1 MEPKE
6 IIKSRLPIQEV
17 IGSYMKLERAGASFR
32 GLCPFHKEK
41 SPSFNVSPARDA
53 YYCFGC
59 QKGGDIFAFIMEM
72 EGMSFPEALKVLAD
86 RSGVQ
91 LPERHQ
97 RLPQEQDQKERLYAV
112 MEEATKFFE
121 VNLSK
126 NTEVREYLHRRGLT
140 DDTIARFR
148 IGFVPEGWRNLYD
161 FLRGRHFDDL
171 TIERARLTKKV
182 EGKGYYDTFRSRIM
196 FPINDSSGRVI
207 AFTGRVW
214 GQETTKDGSAIAKY
228 LNSPEGEL
236 YDKSRVLFG
245 YDRAK
250 IPMRKADRV
259 ILVEG
264 QMDCIMS
271 HQAGIENTVAISG
284 TALTEPQLDLIGRLT
299 KQIVIS
305 LDADSAGINA
315 ALRSAKLALNHGIQ
329 VLAIR
334 VPDGKDPADYIS
346 SNVNNPTAWP
356 EVLKNAEK
364 IVPYLLRSYVA
375 QGMIGESLRI
385 RIEREVLPLVS
396 VLTSSIERDQLAKS
410 VAQVLDVSP
419 SVVYEDMKR
428 IAHENSIHHINIPNK
443 MPSGDEMLVVVKKIN
458 PILMIYEELLSLIE
472 FSKETPD
479 RSFAHDE
486 IKAHLERI
494 IREFELPE
502 RNIDPSM
509 HVRMLMQVEG
519 GYSPNAN
526 LGEIAKE
533 LLSRIER
540 DLIKEKQKR
549 LLSEITRAEAAR
561 VDTSEFLNS
570 YRALAG
576 RLVALEDK
584 K

>member
-214 GQETTKDGSAIAKY
+214 GEETTKDGSAIAKY

-271 HQAGIENTVAISG
+271 HQAGAENTVAISG
-284 TALTEPQLDLIGRLT
+284 TALTEPQIGLLKRLT
-299 KQIVIS
+299 ENITLA

-315 ALRSAKLALNHGIQ
+315 TLRSSKLALSLGMKVNA
-329 VLAIR
+329 VR
-334 VPDGKDPADYIS
+334 VPDGKDPADYILGHKD
-346 SNVNNPTAWP
+346 NPDAWN
-356 EVLKNAEK
+356 EVLAKAEA
-364 IVPYLLRSYVA
+364 IVSYLLRVYLSL
-375 QGMIGESLRI
+375 GLKGETMRD
-385 RIEREVLPLVS
+385 RVVHEVLPILASIPSRITQAQLVH
-396 VLTSSIERDQLAKS
+396 S
-410 VAQVLDVSP
+410 VARVLQVPDSAVF
-419 SVVYEDMKR
+419 EDMSK
-428 IAHENSIHHINIPNK
+428 IAHENSVHHINPHKESETREGVPPEAKLSPIERFQ
-443 MPSGDEMLVVVKKIN
+443 DE
-458 PILMIYEELLSLIE
+458 LSALIE
-472 FSKETPD
+472 FSRETPD

-526 LGEIAKE
+526 LSEIAKE